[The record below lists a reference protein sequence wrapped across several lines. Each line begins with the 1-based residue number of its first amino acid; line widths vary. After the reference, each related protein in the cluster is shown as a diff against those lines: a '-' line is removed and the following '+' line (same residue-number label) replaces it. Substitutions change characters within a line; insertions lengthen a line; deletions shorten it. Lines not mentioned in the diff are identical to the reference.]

1 MHEPSSDT
9 VFRVPQGLAPA
20 ARVYIYLFL
29 DDQRTSVGL
38 FVGSNLRESVAT
50 ITMILWRL

>member
-38 FVGSNLRESVAT
+38 FVGSNLREGVAT